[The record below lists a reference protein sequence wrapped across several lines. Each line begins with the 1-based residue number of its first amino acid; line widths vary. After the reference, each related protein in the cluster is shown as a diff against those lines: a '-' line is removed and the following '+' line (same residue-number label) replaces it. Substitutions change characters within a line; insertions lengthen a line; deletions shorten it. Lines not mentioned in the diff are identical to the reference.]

1 MFYKIIYVVWMA
13 LSIVELNAYEL
24 PEVNIESKQKPTIV
38 LFSAKSIIVDN
49 AKKYKLTW
57 KTKNA
62 THVQLTFFG
71 NVKLSDTLIIT
82 DKEYQRGPITLTA
95 TSTKSKFTDSKTINQ
110 FIKAEREAPI
120 IKRETQRVNQE
131 FYNTPLPY
139 ASPYRRRVIPRRR
152 Y

>member
-1 MFYKIIYVVWMA
+1 MTMCFV
-13 LSIVELNAYEL
+13 SLNAYEL
-24 PEVNIESKQKPTIV
+24 PEVKIESKEKPTIV
-38 LFSAKSIIVDN
+38 LFSAKSIVVDN
-49 AKKYKLTW
+49 AKKYELTW
-57 KTKNA
+57 KTKNT

-82 DKEYQRGPITLTA
+82 EKEYQRGPITLTA

-110 FIKAEREAPI
+110 FIKAEQEAPI
-120 IKRETQRVNQE
+120 IIKHETQEVNQE

-139 ASPYRRRVIPRRR
+139 ALPYGRRVIPRRH